1 MAVKTINF
9 EVYTLQGTR
18 WNFHAHFDG
27 NRREAALEEAQT
39 VEKLPNVDGAVV
51 IREAFSASDND
62 SSESVIYHTPSM
74 KSKPQV
80 SAISGGKSVSK
91 KTSARPSSPKSSSP
105 IKSGISGMKAA
116 STKKTEAKM
125 PPTRSAPAKKS
136 KKDDQLNVFGIMVAF
151 FFATIA
157 GTFTS
162 VSVYLIL
169 FSMDIFL
176 GRDTTMGILAF
187 VFISTFLLFFVPKLK
202 KLLATA
208 AKANKEVGAR
218 AMMEEMPPEN
228 SIHMGETLT
237 ESPSF
242 QDLDDDLPD
251 NEEPFPI
258 ADTRSS
264 VERSVYQS
272 VSSEPV
278 SEDDDVSSLS
288 ASSDLS
294 KRTGLNQKDALE
306 VCENELASII
316 TDAISIVG
324 ETAKTDAY
332 TRFGLILYMA
342 GINEEL
348 MHIHNLN
355 KESSLDVLVSN
366 VAKLDLPV
374 EQAKGFCSNID
385 EYLLDENYFDMY
397 ALGRNN
403 QIKKAGKAG
412 SKSNLE
418 DALQSWRFPELKE
431 QKKKTKSRKQEAEKP
446 VEADP
451 ERKFVAVLFTDIVNS
466 TLNQQTKGE
475 EWMMQVIRAHNDII
489 REAISRYAGQE
500 IKHTGD
506 GIMASFPAVV
516 NSVEAGLAM
525 QRGVQKFAEA
535 MPAMGFQ
542 IRIGIS
548 AGEPIHENGDLFG
561 TPVNMAARVMDKA
574 DAEQVAVSGIVMEM
588 CRGKPFGFKSVGQF
602 ELKGFEDPQSVY
614 EVSVKS

>member
-1 MAVKTINF
+1 M
-9 EVYTLQGTR
+9 
-18 WNFHAHFDG
+18 
-27 NRREAALEEAQT
+27 EEAQT
-39 VEKLPNVDGAVV
+39 VEKLSNVDGAVV

-62 SSESVIYHTPSM
+62 ATESIIYHTPSM
-74 KSKPQV
+74 QSKPQI
-80 SAISGGKSVSK
+80 SAISGGKAAPK
-91 KTSARPSSPKSSSP
+91 KASSRPSSPKPSAP
-105 IKSGISGMKAA
+105 IGGGGAKAMPA
-116 STKKTEAKM
+116 KKTESKM
-125 PPTRSAPAKKS
+125 PPMRSAPVKKR
-136 KKDDQLNVFGIMVAF
+136 KKDEQLNMFGIMIAF
-151 FFATIA
+151 FFATLA
-157 GTFTS
+157 GTFAS
-162 VSVYLIL
+162 VTVYLIL
-169 FSMDIFL
+169 SSMDIFL
-176 GRDTTMGILAF
+176 GRDTTMGLLAF
-187 VFISTFLLFFVPKLK
+187 IFIATFLLFFVPKLK
-202 KLLATA
+202 RLLATT
-208 AKANKEVGAR
+208 AKANKEVEAR
-218 AMMEEMPPEN
+218 SMMQEMTSDSVNQTEE
-228 SIHMGETLT
+228 IIT
-237 ESPSF
+237 ESTSF
-242 QDLDDDLPD
+242 SDIDDDLPD
-251 NEEPFPI
+251 NDEPFPI
-258 ADTRSS
+258 ADTRSIA
-264 VERSVYQS
+264 ERSIG
-272 VSSEPV
+272 SSIIN
-278 SEDDDVSSLS
+278 EDRGDEEDVSSLS

-294 KRTGLNQKDALE
+294 KRTGLSPKDALE
-306 VCENELASII
+306 VCDNELASII
-316 TDAISIVG
+316 TDALSIVG

-342 GINEEL
+342 GVNEEL
-348 MHIHNLN
+348 MHIHNLD
-355 KESSLDVLVSN
+355 KEPSLEVLVSN

-403 QIKKAGKAG
+403 QIKKSGKAG
-412 SKSNLE
+412 SKNNLE
-418 DALQSWRFPELKE
+418 DAIQSWRFPELKE
-431 QKKKTKSRKQEAEKP
+431 QKKKTKSRKQESEKP

-489 REAISRYAGQE
+489 REAINRYAGQE